1 MRASIKDIAKIT
13 GYSITTVS
21 LVLNDKGE
29 KFPAET
35 KAKIQEAARSLNYR
49 PNRHAVSLVK
59 QHSKTFGLIVPDIS
73 NHYFAQLA
81 TGIERGCREYGR
93 MMFLCNTNDQHER
106 NIEYINQLA
115 EMGVDGIFDI
125 LSGDTTQE
133 QGIREIQLMNDLE
146 IPHILV
152 DRFLDVPGCG
162 GIRNDHARG
171 GYLATKHLIDLGHR
185 EIACVTGPQLLRD
198 ARQRYEGYCKALIES
213 GIDPESQCI
222 FRGDYTVESG
232 EAAVELW
239 PKGSYSA
246 VFACNDASAMGVCR
260 ALMTRGISIPEDVS
274 VVGYDDAIYA
284 QMLQVPLTTI
294 QQPVQQMGMA
304 AAKCLVDMVREHT
317 ALPEPIVFEPELIV
331 RSSSARRSNL

>member
-1 MRASIKDIAKIT
+1 MRASIKDIAKLT

-21 LVLNDKGE
+21 LVLNNKGDKFSASAQE
-29 KFPAET
+29 KILET
-35 KAKIQEAARSLNYR
+35 AKQLNYR

-59 QHSKTFGLIVPDIS
+59 QHSNTFGLIVPDIG

-81 TGIERGCREYGR
+81 TGIEHGCRKYGR
-93 MMFLCNTNDQHER
+93 MMFLCNTNDRHVR

-125 LSGDTTQE
+125 LSSDTSQE
-133 QGIREIQLMNDLE
+133 QGIAELRLMDDLE

-152 DRFLDVPGCG
+152 DRFLDVPGCF
-162 GIRNDHARG
+162 GIRNDHVRG

-185 EIACVTGPQLLRD
+185 KIGCVTGPQLLKD
-198 ARQRYEGYCKALIES
+198 AWQRYEGYRKALLEN
-213 GIDPESQCI
+213 GISPEDQPI
-222 FRGDYTVESG
+222 YQGDYSVECG
-232 EAAVELW
+232 EAAVETW
-239 PKGSYSA
+239 TRDSYSA

-260 ALMTRGISIPEDVS
+260 ALMGRGISIPEEVS

-294 QQPVQQMGMA
+294 RQPIREMGMA
-304 AAKCLVDMVREHT
+304 AAKCLVDMVCDNT
-317 ALPEPIVFEPELIV
+317 ALQESIVFEPELIV
-331 RSSSARRSNL
+331 RSSTAGRRGL